1 MIALTNDV
9 KILSNLNSKG
19 HELPIYSEYHNS
31 RFLGSMPP
39 QLRLLV
45 EHRKLLNF
53 SHMHGLSLAKYT
65 RSPKLKEKLR
75 LVSIAQDKDAKWF
88 CAAL

>member
-1 MIALTNDV
+1 
-9 KILSNLNSKG
+9 
-19 HELPIYSEYHNS
+19 
-31 RFLGSMPP
+31 MPP